1 MENRLRADDRA
12 PSVLMAT
19 NAMELGGAETHVIE
33 LTLGLRRLGYRVA
46 VASGGGA
53 LVAAL
58 EQAGAAHYRLP
69 LDRRALWPMARSFFA
84 LLGLAR
90 RQRPDLLHA
99 HARIPALLMGLVS
112 RLTGIPLVT
121 TVHWPFDLSGLKRTL
136 SHWSRHSIAVSE
148 DLREYLVKNYGLPP
162 QQVAVIPNGIN
173 TETFAPRPPDRSW
186 PTR

>member
-90 RQRPDLLHA
+90 RCLWAWCP
-99 HARIPALLMGLVS
+99 G
-112 RLTGIPLVT
+112 
-121 TVHWPFDLSGLKRTL
+121 
-136 SHWSRHSIAVSE
+136 
-148 DLREYLVKNYGLPP
+148 
-162 QQVAVIPNGIN
+162 
-173 TETFAPRPPDRSW
+173 
-186 PTR
+186 